1 MRMLRSERGAAAV
14 EFALVLPVLI
24 VLVLGI
30 VEFGRAFQVQST
42 LAAAAR
48 EGVRIVAHSGRPRGR
63 HGRRPVSQQLAEP
76 RAHWR
81 DLTISGCAGG
91 AANATLDH
99 HLPAALPDRLLRS
112 GIDLTARGVMRCNGS
127 TCGTASGTSAAH
139 PRSSLALLI
148 VPLLGFAAIA
158 VDVGAIY
165 AERQQL
171 QNGADAAALAIAY
184 DCASGLPAC
193 GTSQGTAEAMT
204 EANYDETNSSR
215 GTPTVELGSSQVTVR
230 NAGVQNHWFAPI
242 LGEDSTEVSARATAA
257 WGAPGSGAAVL
268 PLAFSWCEFEKQ
280 TGGGLP
286 SSTTPRTIYFTKTS
300 PAVAGTPSAPAPR
313 T

>member
-1 MRMLRSERGAAAV
+1 MQRLNLRHGVRDERGASAV
-14 EFALVLPVLI
+14 I
-24 VLVLGI
+24 
-30 VEFGRAFQVQST
+30 
-42 LAAAAR
+42 
-48 EGVRIVAHSGRPRGR
+48 
-63 HGRRPVSQQLAEP
+63 
-76 RAHWR
+76 
-81 DLTISGCAGG
+81 
-91 AANATLDH
+91 
-99 HLPAALPDRLLRS
+99 
-112 GIDLTARGVMRCNGS
+112 
-127 TCGTASGTSAAH
+127 
-139 PRSSLALLI
+139 LALLI

-300 PAVAGTPSAPAPR
+300 PAVAGTPECTGPSDLIVPGGFAWLDTDPGSAVRRPRPTAPPTRRRETASPRRARPATSPG
-313 T
+313 